1 MVFGHKLL
9 ATIDPSS
16 EDEAK
21 GGVYATE
28 YVLLACTVTAV
39 NYMKAW
45 NPEHARLGHHVSSP
59 LCFQSCK

>member
-39 NYMKAW
+39 NYMDC
-45 NPEHARLGHHVSSP
+45 R
-59 LCFQSCK
+59 